1 MSERAIRTDFSRAE
15 QVGGLA
21 WLVLGALSSLT
32 LEVVYLT
39 ARLPWLGGAS
49 VAFPITILIAFW
61 FNGVLTRTARLWSEN
76 PYIAS
81 IPGFAWIAGFFAF
94 LLGGAIGGD
103 TLLANNILSL
113 LLLGAGIAGSV
124 WPFFKQ

>member
-1 MSERAIRTDFSRAE
+1 M
-15 QVGGLA
+15 
-21 WLVLGALSSLT
+21 
-32 LEVVYLT
+32 VYLT
-39 ARLPWLGGAS
+39 ARLPWPGGAS

-81 IPGFAWIAGFFAF
+81 IPGCAWIAGFFAF